1 MACPLGCRD
10 EKGEVS
16 RVERRRVETH
26 KTCCFM
32 RSVKCDYCS
41 RKIKYFMMN
50 AHLELCGEF
59 PISCPNECSTE
70 TKIKRKDESTHLN
83 QHCLLQ
89 EIKCPYSRY
98 GCEVKVQRQQIT
110 QHEKEEIHTHLR
122 LTTLVMKGRVEEL
135 EKKNEVLQNKNL
147 KLESILLPISSWN
160 VKGEFK
166 WKIGGVKN
174 KLFKKETT
182 FSDPFYVGMYKFG
195 AYIDWSG
202 TEKYIGIFLEI
213 MKGEWDDKLKWPL
226 RYRYS
231 ISLINQSDKGNK
243 IKTGKQ
249 ENYVLNEWITLE
261 DIEKFPDCFCKPVTN
276 ENIGFG
282 SGEFVEHSFLYQ
294 GNFCRGDS
302 IQLHISVEQMLQEQT
317 DP

>member
-10 EKGEVS
+10 KKGEVS
-16 RVERRRVETH
+16 RVERRGVETH
-26 KTCCFM
+26 RTCCPM

-70 TKIKRKDESTHLN
+70 TKIKRKDKSTHLN

-89 EIKCPYSRY
+89 EIKCPYSRF
-98 GCEVKVQRQQIT
+98 GCEVKVQRRQIT

-122 LTTLVMKGRVEEL
+122 HTILEMEERVEEL
-135 EKKNEVLQNKNL
+135 EKENEDLKNKNM
-147 KLESILLPISSWN
+147 KFESILLPISSWN

-174 KLFKKETT
+174 KILQEETT
-182 FSDPFYVGMYKFG
+182 FSDPFYVGMYKLR
-195 AYIDWSG
+195 AQIDWTSTG
-202 TEKYIGIFLEI
+202 KHIGVFLSI
-213 MKGEWDDKLKWPL
+213 IKGEWDDILKWPF
-226 RYRYS
+226 RYRSS
-231 ISLINQSDKGNK
+231 IRLIQLSNVNK
-243 IKTGKQ
+243 NIIGDQ
-249 ENYVLNEWITLE
+249 ENYVVNFEAIDEIL
-261 DIEKFPDCFCKPVTN
+261 EKFPDSFCKPITTEDN
-276 ENIGFG
+276 GLG
-282 SGEFVEHSFLYQ
+282 RREFIEHSFLYQ

-302 IQLHISVEQMLQEQT
+302 ILLHISVEQMLQEQFN
-317 DP
+317 P